1 MSCTKSDLCDL
12 IELQENASRPEGIPP
27 SRGGKFVG
35 FGSSPSPKSHARG
48 SGSDMS
54 AMLYKGWG
62 NLTQIAGSAAQQA
75 TTAVKSGT
83 ENLSHVLKD
92 GDMAERVQQNA
103 RVLADRGRELGRT
116 GWSGLRSI
124 YATVASRVENAARD
138 TGYSIDLG
146 SGKVAADNQKSN
158 GSLNTASYS
167 RLSHSESDGLD
178 NLLNKQKRVVHEH
191 EAFHGFGESDPE
203 SPSMHQRD
211 ATGKGTSGSNGYTLA
226 ASKHSSG
233 STSGPIVHS
242 KQKTKEW
249 EDWNDSDEE
258 DEVDEDWG
266 KW

>member
-1 MSCTKSDLCDL
+1 
-12 IELQENASRPEGIPP
+12 
-27 SRGGKFVG
+27 
-35 FGSSPSPKSHARG
+35 
-48 SGSDMS
+48 MS

-62 NLTQIAGSAAQQA
+62 NLTQIAGSAAQHA

-83 ENLSHVLKD
+83 ENLSNVLKD
-92 GDMAERVQQNA
+92 GEMAERVQQNA

-146 SGKVAADNQKSN
+146 SAKVAADREKSN

-167 RLSHSESDGLD
+167 RLSHSEADGLD
-178 NLLNKQKRVVHEH
+178 DLLNKQKRVVHDH
-191 EAFHGFGESDPE
+191 DTFQGFGESDPD
-203 SPSMHQRD
+203 SPSMPHT
-211 ATGKGTSGSNGYTLA
+211 TGKPTSDTNGYTLG
-226 ASKHSSG
+226 ASKHNSG
-233 STSGPIVHS
+233 SISGPIVQS
-242 KQKTKEW
+242 KQKAKEW
-249 EDWNDSDEE
+249 EDWNDSDED